1 MIRRPPRSTLTAT
14 LFPYSS
20 LFRSGRCRPPQQ
32 TDPHANRLLGVVLE
46 AVMPVGMV
54 EADREY
60 GVADEGQPVTAGRHA
75 DHALP
80 GGVAAGA
87 ADDHPRRHPMPL
99 PEAPHPAAVPPHE
112 PPADRPPPTRPRPPR
127 SPAG

>member
-60 GVADEGQPVTAGRHA
+60 GVAGEGQPVTAGRHA
-75 DHALP
+75 DHAMP

-87 ADDHPRRHPMPL
+87 ADEIGRASCR
-99 PEAPHPAAVPPHE
+99 ERVCQY
-112 PPADRPPPTRPRPPR
+112 
-127 SPAG
+127 G